1 VKHELPPL
9 PYATD
14 ALAPHMSKETLEFH
28 HGKHH
33 RAYVNKTNELIQG
46 SQFENASLEE
56 IVRQSSGALFNNA
69 AQAWNHAFFWQCLS
83 PNGGGKPAGDV
94 AKIITSSFGSFSGFR
109 DHFTSAAEG
118 RFGSGWAWL
127 VRKDGGSL
135 EVLSTANAETP
146 MRSGRLPLL
155 TCDVWE
161 HAYYIDY
168 RNSRPDYIKAFWNL
182 VNWEFVNR
190 NWAESARVSPA
201 LHET

>member
-9 PYATD
+9 PYAVD
-14 ALAPHMSKETLEFH
+14 ALQPHMSKETLEFH

-33 RAYVNKTNELIQG
+33 RTYVNKLNELIQG

-83 PNGGGKPAGDV
+83 PNGGGKPTGDV

-118 RFGSGWAWL
+118 RFGSGWAWV
-127 VRKDGGSL
+127 VRKDDGSL

-146 MRSGRLPLL
+146 IRSGRRPLL

-168 RNSRPDYIKAFWNL
+168 RNSRADYIKAFWNL

-190 NWAESARVSPA
+190 NWTEGARASPA
-201 LHET
+201 LHES